1 MSKYLDFKITTW
13 KRLYFKDDQDLDKTI
28 SDLYKGFTPY
38 EIESEECEDL
48 CDTEEFIGVNENDGC
63 STIEIY
69 DNNKLIWDNSYT
81 SEINRKLK
89 NDNNTN

>member
-13 KRLYFKDDQDLDKTI
+13 KRLILNDNQDLEKTI
-28 SDLYKGFTPY
+28 SELYEGFTPY
-38 EIESEECEDL
+38 DVESKECENL
-48 CDTEEFIGVNENDGC
+48 YDTEEFMSVYENDGC

-69 DNNKLIWDNSYT
+69 QNDKLIWDNSHI